1 MNFLNYFE
9 NSSTFVWTSEN
20 YFGPSHFFQTLLFFF
35 QTILTFFSNK
45 TLFFFLFQTLL
56 LFISNSSHFFPN
68 TSYFL

>member
-9 NSSTFVWTSEN
+9 TSSTFVWTSEN
-20 YFGPSHFFQTLLFFF
+20 YFGPSYFFQTLLFFF
-35 QTILTFFSNK
+35 QTILTFSNK